1 MIALILKER
10 AQQSKF
16 MSIDPDREATVVN
29 KEPKDLLF
37 HRKPAH
43 LVTAKPAGGTLLVC
57 PKCLLTQ
64 WDKELSDK
72 IEKDAKLS
80 VHVYYGCSRIMDSQ
94 ELTKHD
100 VVITTYKMVKQHF
113 NSNKKRAK
121 KKPSASDGHKNN
133 PIAGVRWFRI
143 VLDEAHELKNG
154 DSLVAKACWEL
165 EAKRRWCLSGTP
177 VQNKFDDLYSYLR
190 FLRYRPY
197 SEYNSFRSL
206 LKEQNS
212 TYESHGKT
220 KLEILWGIVRLRRTE
235 GEIMCFDC
243 MCSFLAWF

>member
-1 MIALILKER
+1 
-10 AQQSKF
+10 
-16 MSIDPDREATVVN
+16 MSIDSDREATIVN

-37 HRKPAH
+37 HKKSAHHVTNSKPRA
-43 LVTAKPAGGTLLVC
+43 VDRISTTAKPAGGTLLVC
-57 PKCLLTQ
+57 PKGIVTQ
-64 WDKELSDK
+64 WKDELSEK
-72 IEKDAKLS
+72 ITKDAKLS
-80 VHVYYGCSRIMDSQ
+80 VLDYHECSRIMDSQ

-113 NSNKKRAK
+113 NSRNKRAK
-121 KKPSASDGHKNN
+121 KKPSAPDGHKNN

-143 VLDEAHELKNG
+143 VLDEAHEIKNG

-165 EAKRRWCLSGTP
+165 EAERRWCLSGTP

-197 SEYNSFRSL
+197 SEYTSFRSL
-206 LKEQNS
+206 LKEQSS
-212 TYESHGKT
+212 TNASHGKT
-220 KLEILWGIVRLRRTE
+220 KLEILWGIVCLQRTE

-243 MCSFLAWF
+243 MCSFWAWF